1 MELRVRTAKGF
12 DVKIRDF
19 EVADIRRVMEI
30 EVNSSLDSDAGLYL
44 ELRDEW
50 PEGFLVA
57 EREGRVVG
65 FIVLILAIR

>member
-30 EVNSSLDSDAGLYL
+30 EVNSSLDGDAGLYL

-50 PEGFLVA
+50 PEGFVSCQ
-57 EREGRVVG
+57 REKGV
-65 FIVLILAIR
+65 